1 MKVLVASRGPTLATI
16 IASAGHDVVEARPG
30 DARGWVESGG
40 SPDADVALVDLP
52 DLDLATAVIEHLQRS
67 RTRLPIVVVEHDA
80 PEWVVTDLSVCETLT
95 PPLSRASVLAALS
108 TAVTPSVPASSAS
121 GPGPTDGAATSA
133 NLAGVDVAQRYVD
146 ALLAGVDDLL
156 GLEEVSLAVCE
167 QAAEAVGADAV
178 ALLVPDDRVWRVSG
192 GVGVRPLE
200 ARIVIEPDHW
210 LVTQMLKHLRGAVID
225 RSDVARSRLMNA
237 PLASR
242 QHLVIV
248 TNQRL
253 EIIVIAG
260 RAAGEFAPAD
270 LTTLGALMTEA
281 EPAMDDALAL
291 RALARRLARYQD
303 YP

>member
-1 MKVLVASRGPTLATI
+1 MRVLVASRGPTLATI

-52 DLDLATAVIEHLQRS
+52 DLHLAAAVVEHLQHTA
-67 RTRLPIVVVEHDA
+67 TRIPVVVVEHDA
-80 PEWVVTDLSVCETLT
+80 PEWVVTDLNGCETLT

-108 TAVTPSVPASSAS
+108 AALAPVERLHRGLERADSAAASPDLAV
-121 GPGPTDGAATSA
+121 
-133 NLAGVDVAQRYVD
+133 VD
-146 ALLAGVDDLL
+146 AGQRHVDGLLASAHHLL
-156 GLEEVSLAVCE
+156 GLDEVAQVVCE

-200 ARIVIEPDHW
+200 ARIILESDHW
-210 LVTQMLKHLRGAVID
+210 LVTHMMTHTRGAVID
-225 RSDVARSRLMNA
+225 RSDVARARLMNA

-248 TNQRL
+248 TNQRI
-253 EIIVIAG
+253 EVIAIAG
-260 RAAGEFAPAD
+260 RAADAFTSTD
-270 LTTLGALMTEA
+270 LTTLRSLLVEA
-281 EPAMDDALAL
+281 EPALRDAMAL
-291 RALARRLARYQD
+291 RSLARRLARYQD